1 MTHSSELEA
10 QDVRDKVAVHTQ
22 SVPLFLFETVAEKEE
37 EQHAEDNRV
46 PIAAVVLN
54 NRLPPSFGAIWA
66 KATLRVCADGGSNR
80 VYDHFMQSGC
90 DEGSEP
96 QLPPHFIVGD
106 LDSARVATLS
116 HFRGLG
122 TEVIHDPDQ
131 DSDDITKAL
140 RLTLDKFYAAP
151 ERHQQPLQVFILG
164 AMGRSLT
171 QELANF
177 NVFFTFANEPR
188 PVELFMVSKHNVA
201 WLLKRGRNVIACP
214 HSPPV
219 GRTTALVV
227 TQREPAIKCGL
238 LPIGGPC
245 ARVTTRGLRWDVDGR
260 MEYGVLVSSSN
271 EVCSRSVVVET
282 TDPLLW
288 CVDLRC

>member
-131 DSDDITKAL
+131 VPSC
-140 RLTLDKFYAAP
+140 
-151 ERHQQPLQVFILG
+151 
-164 AMGRSLT
+164 
-171 QELANF
+171 
-177 NVFFTFANEPR
+177 
-188 PVELFMVSKHNVA
+188 VS
-201 WLLKRGRNVIACP
+201 
-214 HSPPV
+214 S
-219 GRTTALVV
+219 RTTVLFHVDTRERRVHCNLTRLVKRAPDLLHIAKQYDRANALPFAGG
-227 TQREPAIKCGL
+227 TGL
-238 LPIGGPC
+238 G
-245 ARVTTRGLRWDVDGR
+245 
-260 MEYGVLVSSSN
+260 
-271 EVCSRSVVVET
+271 
-282 TDPLLW
+282 
-288 CVDLRC
+288 